1 MEVKYR
7 TAVYSLPNIKKVMQN
22 STFYYEEVVDFDF
35 SYYKKPLGP
44 VEWVLDQLNGPGG
57 GW

>member
-7 TAVYSLPNIKKVMQN
+7 TAVYSLANIKKVLQN

-35 SYYKKPLGP
+35 SYYKM
-44 VEWVLDQLNGPGG
+44 DIF
-57 GW
+57 